1 LLTERMS
8 LVHSATVL
16 KICSR
21 SIQDGVRAR
30 MTISASWM
38 SRIGISQLRLCACL
52 VGVAALAACSAPQQ
66 TSSKRD
72 TASYLAH
79 ARGDYQ
85 PPGPPEDPWGPY
97 IQEASKRFDMPA
109 SWIRSV
115 MRVESGGRL
124 YRSNG
129 DLITSSAGA
138 MGLMQVMPG
147 TYGELRARYDLG
159 DDPFHPRDNI
169 MAGVAYMREMYD
181 IYGAPGFLAA
191 YNAGPARLDDYL
203 TNVRGLPDETRRYVA
218 MIAPTL
224 SREQPAS
231 RSPAEQFAMNQLP
244 TQIPAGLRYGRG
256 AVQLASGPVNYGTG
270 RAEARRPVEV
280 AQLAQP
286 ARPVAASPTAQAQTV
301 QPQTGQAPAN
311 QGRQYAGMIAPPPA
325 APPSPAASAAPSP
338 LEQVGGL
345 RLIAPAMAA
354 QAAAGRGAAASSG
367 QWAIQV
373 GAFSNQGQ
381 AQAALSQARDQA
393 RSELS
398 IARTVVGPVKQ
409 KNGLLYRARLVGLS
423 KDTAVQACQKLSRG
437 RLNCIVLSPD
447 AQS

>member
-1 LLTERMS
+1 
-8 LVHSATVL
+8 
-16 KICSR
+16 
-21 SIQDGVRAR
+21 

-38 SRIGISQLRLCACL
+38 SRTGVSQIRLIACL

-159 DDPFHPRDNI
+159 EDPFHPRDNI
-169 MAGVAYMREMYD
+169 MAGVGYMREMYD

-191 YNAGPARLDDYL
+191 YNAGPGRLDDYL

-244 TQIPAGLRYGRG
+244 TQIPSGLRYGRG

-270 RAEARRPVEV
+270 RAESRRPVEF
-280 AQLAQP
+280 AQLP
-286 ARPVAASPTAQAQTV
+286 EPPRPVAAFQTAQVSATPP
-301 QPQTGQAPAN
+301 QPPAS
-311 QGRQYAGMIAPPPA
+311 QGRQFAGMIAPPPA
-325 APPSPAASAAPSP
+325 RPQATSPQVASAAPSP

-354 QAAAGRGAAASSG
+354 QAAAGRGVAPSTG

-373 GAFSNQGQ
+373 GAFANQGQ
-381 AQAALSQARDQA
+381 AQTALSQARDQA

-398 IARTVVGPVKQ
+398 IARTMVGPVKQ

-423 KDTAVQACQKLSRG
+423 KDSAVQACEKLSRG
-437 RLNCIVLSPD
+437 RMNCIVLSPD

>member
-1 LLTERMS
+1 
-8 LVHSATVL
+8 
-16 KICSR
+16 
-21 SIQDGVRAR
+21 

-38 SRIGISQLRLCACL
+38 SRIGISQFRLIACL

-72 TASYLAH
+72 TARYLAH

-147 TYGELRARYDLG
+147 TYEELRARYDLG

-169 MAGVAYMREMYD
+169 LAGVGYMREMYD

-218 MIAPTL
+218 MIAPNL
-224 SREQPAS
+224 SREQPAT

-256 AVQLASGPVNYGTG
+256 AVRLASGSVNYGTG
-270 RAEARRPVEV
+270 RAETRRPVEV
-280 AQLAQP
+280 AQIP
-286 ARPVAASPTAQAQTV
+286 EPRRPVAPAQTPQVQTAQVQAAQPLAV
-301 QPQTGQAPAN
+301 PPQPASNP
-311 QGRQYAGMIAPPPA
+311 GRQYAGVIAPPPA
-325 APPSPAASAAPSP
+325 PPSASSPSASSAPSP

-354 QAAAGRGAAASSG
+354 QAAAGRGGAATSG

-373 GAFSNQGQ
+373 GAFANQGQ
-381 AQAALSQARDQA
+381 AQSALSQARDQA

-398 IARTVVGPVKQ
+398 IARTMIGPVKQ

-423 KDTAVQACQKLSRG
+423 KETAVQACEKLSRG

>member
-1 LLTERMS
+1 
-8 LVHSATVL
+8 
-16 KICSR
+16 
-21 SIQDGVRAR
+21 

-38 SRIGISQLRLCACL
+38 SRTGVSQIRLIACL

-66 TSSKRD
+66 SGSKRD

-129 DLITSSAGA
+129 ELITSSAGA

-159 DDPFHPRDNI
+159 EDPFHPRDNI

-218 MIAPTL
+218 MIAPNL

-244 TQIPAGLRYGRG
+244 TQIPSGLRYGRG
-256 AVQLASGPVNYGTG
+256 AVQLASSGPVNYGTG
-270 RAEARRPVEV
+270 RTESRRPVEF
-280 AQLAQP
+280 AQLPEPPRPVAPVQTAQVQP
-286 ARPVAASPTAQAQTV
+286 PVAAS
-301 QPQTGQAPAN
+301 QPAAN
-311 QGRQYAGMIAPPPA
+311 QGRQFAGVIAPPPP
-325 APPSPAASAAPSP
+325 APPMAPSSAPSP

-354 QAAAGRGAAASSG
+354 QAAAGRGVAAAPG

-373 GAFSNQGQ
+373 GAFANQGQ
-381 AQAALSQARDQA
+381 AQSALSQARDQA

-423 KDTAVQACQKLSRG
+423 KETAVQACEKLSRG